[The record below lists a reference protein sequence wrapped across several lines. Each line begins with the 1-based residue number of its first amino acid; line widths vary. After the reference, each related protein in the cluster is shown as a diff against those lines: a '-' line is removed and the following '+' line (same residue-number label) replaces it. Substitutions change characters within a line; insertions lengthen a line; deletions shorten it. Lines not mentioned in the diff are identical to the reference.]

1 MSLNSCDFCK
11 KSFSRKSNCQ
21 THLLTCKVKREK
33 DHLDLCN
40 EVQILKTENNKLHSE
55 VISLRKELEL
65 YKNIIDSKQ
74 TDKNNSHVINNA
86 QQQINIFNTTP
97 PTSLKDLVN
106 NLEPINFDEIKTSF
120 ENDFTHKYIDKGM
133 EGFASFLCD
142 VPCKN
147 KIITTDFSRKIV
159 SYKTSP
165 QQVVLDPYASILLN
179 TTLKQNAQ
187 TIFEKTEERRLYW
200 DEIIKKTEDD
210 DDCQDERRKRSQAS
224 RIFKNAAHAQNNLP
238 LKAKEAM
245 DFILMKGV
253 ENRNNINAI
262 E

>member
-1 MSLNSCDFCK
+1 M
-11 KSFSRKSNCQ
+11 
-21 THLLTCKVKREK
+21 
-33 DHLDLCN
+33 
-40 EVQILKTENNKLHSE
+40 
-55 VISLRKELEL
+55 
-65 YKNIIDSKQ
+65 
-74 TDKNNSHVINNA
+74 
-86 QQQINIFNTTP
+86 
-97 PTSLKDLVN
+97 KDLVN

-210 DDCQDERRKRSQAS
+210 DDCQDERHKRSQAS